1 MSDAFPEDYP
11 RYKRVVMYDAEKGK
25 NYCTTLTSRQFASPE
40 ELEKHIKQLRA
51 NNTARNKE
59 IRKLK
64 DRESAQQK
72 IDAAAAVVVKP
83 VEVPQL
89 IVNELPPQLV
99 HNSEVSLRF
108 VDSKGP
114 AQFTCL
120 ILGSSKRGKTT
131 LMMHL
136 YNKYWAYPVNDKSIN
151 TLYSGNSQ
159 LTVYKHD
166 RKLLIADGFNSDH
179 EKYIKMQKYINTK
192 TKNRYQ
198 FANFFDDIID
208 QKHSKTI
215 NNLILSYRNSNISCI
230 LCLQYLFMLSK
241 QNRSSVH
248 TMMVFGANSSE
259 QEEALIS
266 HILKP
271 YLVQLGYRDYNSQVV
286 VFREITK
293 NYGFFYI
300 DCLKNTISTHR
311 LTI

>member
-64 DRESAQQK
+64 TREKIEQK
-72 IDAAAAVVVKP
+72 INAAAAVVVAP
-83 VEVPQL
+83 VEVPQVV
-89 IVNELPPQLV
+89 VNALPPQLV
-99 HNSEVSLRF
+99 HTSDVRLRL
-108 VDSKGP
+108 DKKTGN
-114 AQFTCL
+114 TTL

-131 LMMHL
+131 LMTHL
-136 YNKYWAYPVNDKSIN
+136 FMKYYSYDVNPAYIN
-151 TLYSGNSQ
+151 TLYSGNPQ
-159 LTVYKHD
+159 LKVYKND
-166 RKLLIADGFNSDH
+166 RKLLIADGFNADH

-215 NNLILSYRNSNISCI
+215 NQLILSYRNSNISCV
-230 LCLQYLFMLSK
+230 LCLQYLFLMSK
-241 QNRSSVH
+241 QNRSSVNNLF
-248 TMMVFGANSSE
+248 VFGANSAE

-266 HILKP
+266 HVLKP
-271 YLVQLGYRDYNSQVV
+271 YLVQLGYRDYNSQVII
-286 VFREITK
+286 FREITK

-311 LTI
+311 LPPP